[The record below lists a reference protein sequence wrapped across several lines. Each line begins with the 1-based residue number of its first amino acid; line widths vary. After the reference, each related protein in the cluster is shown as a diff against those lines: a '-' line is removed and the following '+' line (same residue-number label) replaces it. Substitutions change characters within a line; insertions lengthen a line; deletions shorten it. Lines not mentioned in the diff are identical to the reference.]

1 MALREHKISIK
12 LKIYVTR
19 QIPSQMTDELHEE
32 LSEFESVRA
41 KMIPL

>member
-19 QIPSQMTDELHEE
+19 HNSQMTDELHEE
-32 LSEFESVRA
+32 LSKFESVRA